1 MAPEEAEEDLE
12 EFNADRWVRQL
23 SDLAKDPTQL
33 DTVEFIAM
41 LRETTNLFKKMG
53 SAMSVAFSGKIFCFS
68 FIPSRHNEKGSNHK
82 EESAFL
88 SGEVS

>member
-1 MAPEEAEEDLE
+1 MAPEEAEKDLE

-23 SDLAKDPTQL
+23 SDLAKDPIQL

-53 SAMSVAFSGKIFCFS
+53 SAMSVAFSGKIFCLFT
-68 FIPSRHNEKGSNHK
+68 FRLDITKKAANIRKNQLFYQEK
-82 EESAFL
+82 F
-88 SGEVS
+88 